1 MNKKF
6 LKDFKKFIVEEYK
19 YLIFLLLSVIVF
31 LFPVNYYIIIG
42 GDINDIGNRVSV
54 EGEYKSKGS
63 FNISYVSEL
72 NGRLGPYLLSYIIPS
87 WERESAN
94 DYKYEDEESIAD
106 IEFRSKLDLVSTNGN
121 AIKWAYEMADKEYK
135 AIETKVYIISVSSE
149 YNSDLK
155 VGDQIIKFDDKEI
168 ENVAMAR
175 EYLGQLED
183 KDKIKVTVMRNDKER
198 SFDVDIYENEGRKII
213 GVYLQ
218 EVSEYETDPKVE
230 IKFKAN
236 ESGPSGGL
244 ITTLAIYDKLTKSD
258 LTKGLKIAGTGT
270 IEEDGTIGAIGGV
283 KYKLMG
289 AVKNKADVFLV
300 PMDKNYEE
308 CVKLQK
314 EKKYKIEIIG
324 VSTIQEAIEKLES
337 MEGR

>member
-1 MNKKF
+1 MSKKIF
-6 LKDFKKFIVEEYK
+6 NEFKMFIVEEYK
-19 YLIFLLLSVIVF
+19 YIIFLLLSFIVF
-31 LFPVNYYIIIG
+31 FFPVNYYVIVG
-42 GDINDIGNRVSV
+42 GNINDIGNRVSV
-54 EGEYKSKGS
+54 VGEYKSKGS

-72 NGRLGPYLLSYIIPS
+72 KGRLGPYLLSYIIPS

-94 DYKYEDEESIAD
+94 YYKYDEKESIED
-106 IEFRSKLDLVSTNGN
+106 IEFRNRLDLATTNGN
-121 AIKWAYEMADKEYK
+121 ATKWAYELANKEYR
-135 AIETKVYIISVSSE
+135 AIDTKVYVISVSSE
-149 YNSDLK
+149 YNSELK
-155 VGDQIIKFDDKEI
+155 VGDQIIKFDDVKI
-168 ENVAMAR
+168 DNVTAAR
-175 EYLGQLED
+175 EYLGNLEE
-183 KDKIKVTVMRNDKER
+183 KDKIKVTVMRNDKEH
-198 SFDVDIYENEGRKII
+198 SFDVRVYESEGRKII

-218 EVSEYETDPKVE
+218 EVNEYETDPDVK

-300 PMDKNYEE
+300 PMEKNYDE

-314 EKKYKIEIIG
+314 EKNYKIKIIG
-324 VSTIQEAIEKLES
+324 VSNIKEAIEKLE
-337 MEGR
+337 ELEV